1 MLDSHQKKVY
11 KKLGIPID
19 YGFERGLPFFHDED
33 ELVNV
38 ELNLFGKPQKLSK
51 LTSINWESLV
61 VSAKKQGIS
70 LLMVSGYRSFNYQA
84 QLIQNKLDK
93 GINIKDILK
102 VNAPPGFSEHHGG
115 MAIDIATI
123 GVPPLIEAFDS
134 SPAFLWLEEN
144 AIDFKFSMPYTK
156 CNSFGFIYE
165 PWHWSCNE

>member
-1 MLDSHQKKVY
+1 
-11 KKLGIPID
+11 
-19 YGFERGLPFFHDED
+19 
-33 ELVNV
+33 
-38 ELNLFGKPQKLSK
+38 
-51 LTSINWESLV
+51 
-61 VSAKKQGIS
+61 
-70 LLMVSGYRSFNYQA
+70 
-84 QLIQNKLDK
+84 
-93 GINIKDILK
+93 
-102 VNAPPGFSEHHGG
+102 